1 MHGNSVVVYTRPAA
15 GGLLWNRHVL
25 DESLK
30 RGHAVWVADVD
41 HDGSDELV
49 IGHSDKGT
57 GEIAGPGIY
66 VYDCADD
73 SGSSWTKHVVDDGGI
88 ATEDLIVDDL
98 NGDGWPDIVA
108 GGRATLNVKTY
119 INRGRK

>member
-1 MHGNSVVVYTRPAA
+1 MHGNAIVVYTRPAA
-15 GGLLWNRHVL
+15 RATLWTRHVL
-25 DESLK
+25 DDTLK
-30 RGHAVWVADVD
+30 RGHAVWVSDMD

-57 GEIAGPGIY
+57 SDVPGPGVFIY
-66 VYDCADD
+66 DANDD
-73 SGSSWTKHVVDDGGI
+73 TGSKWTKHIVDNGGI

-108 GGRATLNVKTY
+108 GGRATHNVRLYLNK
-119 INRGRK
+119 GLK